1 MIGQKHKILFIL
13 HLPPPVHG
21 AAMVGQYIKDSEII
35 NSEFCCHYVNLSMAA
50 SIEDVGHF
58 RLKKIV
64 DLVHLLKNIRKKV
77 KEIKPSL
84 VYMTPNAK
92 GGAFFKEFLIIMML
106 KRMGCKVVIH
116 YHNKGVKTVQ
126 DKWMNHQLYKRFFKK
141 LKVILLAECL
151 YDDIKKYVKKED
163 VFICPN
169 GIKDIASENISKRDS
184 EYPKL
189 LFLSNL
195 LKAKGVF
202 DMTEACKILRKKHIS
217 FSCTFIGAESAEIS
231 TNVFQSHIKTEGL
244 QDCLEYVG
252 PKFGNDKESYF
263 KLADIFILPSHDE
276 CFPLV
281 LLEAMQ
287 YGLPCISTN
296 EGAIPDIVD
305 NGKTGFVINKKSP
318 AELADK
324 LEILI
329 NDAKLRQEMGT
340 AGREKYKNHYTLE
353 LFEHKM
359 AEILNKIIFINS
371 NS

>member
-1 MIGQKHKILFIL
+1 
-13 HLPPPVHG
+13 
-21 AAMVGQYIKDSEII
+21 
-35 NSEFCCHYVNLSMAA
+35 MAA

-106 KRMGCKVVIH
+106 KWMGCKVVIH

-126 DKWMNHQLYKRFFKK
+126 DKWMYHQLYKRFFKK

-169 GIKDIASENISKRDS
+169 GIKDIASENISKRDNAH
-184 EYPKL
+184 PQL

-195 LKAKGVF
+195 IKTKGVL
-202 DMTEACKILRKKHIS
+202 DLIEACKLLREKKLA
-217 FSCTFIGAESAEIS
+217 FGCTVIGAESAEI
-231 TNVFQSHIKTEGL
+231 TAKAFQELIEKDRL
-244 QDCLEYVG
+244 QDCVKYVG
-252 PKFGNDKESYF
+252 PKFGSDKEDYY
-263 KLADIFILPSHDE
+263 KKAEIFVFPTYYPNE

-318 AELADK
+318 AELAEK

-340 AGREKYKNHYTLE
+340 AGREKYKDNYTLE
-353 LFEHKM
+353 LFEHNM